1 MRVLLIKTVVVGGLM
16 LAAIPARAQLDP
28 LTVMKTV
35 APNVVLVVDTANR
48 MQRDAATDLTT
59 GATAISTST
68 YYDPILYS
76 KTGAGWETGLG
87 VTAANT
93 TAKYRRKYVNL
104 AFTSGTSDKFS
115 VTTIQVSG
123 DQDTGYSTFGAPTRL
138 AIARAAM
145 YQAVRENRNV
155 ARFGLVKMRQKSPSS
170 ATPGNSGPVGDSD
183 PAQQTTETGTTNGRW
198 NISRPTVP
206 SNQNNGSQSQ
216 TGLLVKADTSSA
228 TTDVLNTLAMDLRGA
243 WQ

>member
-1 MRVLLIKTVVVGGLM
+1 MRVLLIRTVLIGGVM

-48 MQRDAATDLTT
+48 MQRDAATDLSTATT
-59 GATAISTST
+59 ATSTST
-68 YYDPILYS
+68 YYDPFIYS
-76 KTGAGWETGLG
+76 KTGAAWETGLG
-87 VTAANT
+87 VTSANT

-123 DQDTGYSTFGAPTRL
+123 DRDTGYSTFGAPTRL
-138 AIARAAM
+138 SIARAAM
-145 YQAVRENRNV
+145 YQAVTENKSV

-170 ATPGNSGPVGDSD
+170 ATQGNSGPVVDSD
-183 PAQQTTETGTTNGRW
+183 AAQQTTETGATNGRW
-198 NISRPTVP
+198 NVSRPTVT
-206 SNQNNGSQSQ
+206 SNKNNGSQNQ
-216 TGLLVKADTSSA
+216 
-228 TTDVLNTLAMDLRGA
+228 
-243 WQ
+243 